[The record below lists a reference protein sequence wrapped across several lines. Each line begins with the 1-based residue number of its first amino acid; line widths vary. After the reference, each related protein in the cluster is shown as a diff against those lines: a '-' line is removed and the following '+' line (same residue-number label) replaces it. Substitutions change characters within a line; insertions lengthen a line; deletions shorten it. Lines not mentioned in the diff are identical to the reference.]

1 MAIEAVTPHDSENT
15 ITPMEI
21 IDLLMSDPTP
31 IQCLHPRGPI
41 FDDNIQYGSM
51 YGTDYYNLLF
61 ELSQESPARLLAV
74 IQRGYHS
81 YLNLPPSFTASGI
94 IAHNDLGVKGIADA
108 IPTLPLSRREEVYT
122 KLSSVDPTDRT
133 KLSKALTTYDR
144 ANERAYTH
152 GVREIPR
159 ATRKPYGQVGEDVG
173 HILMRG
179 IEAKWIAAG
188 MSYLPSREP
197 KKF

>member
-1 MAIEAVTPHDSENT
+1 MTIEAVTPYDSENT

-21 IDLLMSDPTP
+21 IDLLKNDATP

-61 ELSQESPARLLAV
+61 ELSQESPVRLLAV

-81 YLNLPPSFTASGI
+81 YMNLPPSFSASGI
-94 IAHNDLGVKGIADA
+94 IEYNDLDVKGIADA
-108 IPTLPLSRREEVYT
+108 IPTLSLSRREEVYV
-122 KLSSVDPTDRT
+122 KLSSVDPADRT
-133 KLSKALTTYDR
+133 KLSKALTAYDR
-144 ANERAYTH
+144 ANKRAYIR
-152 GVREIPR
+152 GVREISM
-159 ATRKPYGQVGEDVG
+159 ATRKPYGQVGEDIV
-173 HILMRG
+173 HTLMRG
-179 IEAKWIAAG
+179 IEAKWTAAG
-188 MSYLPSREP
+188 MRYTTSHEP